1 MKGKTMV
8 DVTGQW
14 VDVVFIQDTSEED
27 FDFDNSSYED
37 IVEYLSNWDYGD
49 ETDSAH
55 TTDGA
60 QWGTYDDLFEH
71 NGYVLS
77 FNLALGYYGLNRRPL
92 NDQRISRMYL
102 SPVVIKPEIH
112 SIHILINTIPQKGN
126 TMWSNEDFSNALVD
140 GDLFDSL
147 TTPGELENQMNS
159 KQYTA
164 IALFLMAIVIGPYL
178 ALSVMDY
185 ALS

>member
-1 MKGKTMV
+1 MV
-8 DVTGQW
+8 DITGQW
-14 VDVVFIQDTSEED
+14 VDVVFIQDTSEDD

-77 FNLALGYYGLNRRPL
+77 FNLALGYYSLNRRPL
-92 NDQRISRMYL
+92 ND
-102 SPVVIKPEIH
+102 
-112 SIHILINTIPQKGN
+112 
-126 TMWSNEDFSNALVD
+126 
-140 GDLFDSL
+140 
-147 TTPGELENQMNS
+147 
-159 KQYTA
+159 
-164 IALFLMAIVIGPYL
+164 
-178 ALSVMDY
+178 
-185 ALS
+185 